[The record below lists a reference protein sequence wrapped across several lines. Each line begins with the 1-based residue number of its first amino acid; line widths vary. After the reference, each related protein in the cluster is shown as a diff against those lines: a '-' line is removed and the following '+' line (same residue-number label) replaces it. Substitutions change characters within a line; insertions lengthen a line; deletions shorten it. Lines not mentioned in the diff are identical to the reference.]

1 MLLVHV
7 FVCLALVDFCPVPL
21 DGREWLRLVIV
32 ALPGFHINFLSQTIF
47 PHERAGN
54 QVTLQPDAAFLL
66 VRTKRFPCVK
76 TIYAVKLMMRII

>member
-7 FVCLALVDFCPVPL
+7 FVCLAIVDFCPVPL

-47 PHERAGN
+47 LHERAGN
-54 QVTLQPDAAFLL
+54 PLSSGYTTTRCRIFASTYQ
-66 VRTKRFPCVK
+66 
-76 TIYAVKLMMRII
+76 AVSLR